1 MKFSFALFTL
11 LFCVNSFAKTLSDVK
26 VQGLLQMQPARAFEL
41 IGFEAGETYDSS
53 QVYDSISRLFASGSF
68 SDIQVYEEDNVLTF
82 SVVERAS
89 IGLLTIEGN
98 ELIPTEDLERGLK
111 LSGLEVGDFYKPET
125 LNQIQQE
132 LQRQYYS
139 LGRYSA
145 KVDFEIKTLPRN
157 RVEVAINID
166 EGDTA
171 KIVHIN
177 IIGNHIFDDEELT
190 KNFDSRETGYFNPF
204 SSADEYAK
212 PKIQGDIEKLKSFYL
227 DRGYLDFEVISS
239 QVSLSADKRHV
250 YIVINL
256 VEGKPY
262 TIESI
267 DLNGKLTL
275 PEEQILA
282 QIHQEKGDVFSRKS
296 ATESVEDIS
305 VLFGNEGYLFA
316 RVNILPIKK
325 DNNKLEL
332 IYQITPNNKVY
343 VRRINFSG
351 NSETRDEVLRREM
364 TQFEGQLASHAKI
377 QASKRRIE
385 RLGFF
390 GLVTLDTVPVAGTTD
405 LVDIDVTVDEQ
416 PSGSI
421 QASIG
426 YSEAGGT
433 VLGLGVSKQNFLGT
447 GNRLSFN
454 VSSSE
459 DVDNYRLSYDNPYF
473 TVDGVSR
480 GFDLFYKKTK
490 RDDDEND
497 SSQDFSLD
505 TTGASV
511 RFGYPISDTQR
522 LSFGSTVK
530 ETLVQIGSDP
540 SNEIADY
547 ISTNGDSFDDVLAD
561 ITWTDRDLIGG
572 ILPTS
577 GYSTRLS
584 LNLSLPSLSD
594 QTYGKIN
601 LNSQRYWNLAGS
613 NLWLF
618 RLKTRLGYGFSY
630 SDSEELPF
638 YEYYRAGG
646 VGTVRGFDASSLGPL
661 NSYPSTSSETPVAQG
676 GNILITGTAELIF
689 PMPFVENHKSVRT
702 SLFLD
707 AGNVFTDVCRAD
719 NPNCSE
725 GVDSDEI
732 RFSFGLN
739 WTWVTPIAPLSFN
752 LARALNA
759 QEDDDLDNFQFQLG
773 TTF

>member
-1 MKFSFALFTL
+1 MKFTLVLFALF
-11 LFCVNSFAKTLSDVK
+11 FSVNSFAKTLSDVK
-26 VQGLLQMQPARAFEL
+26 IQGLLQMQPARAFEL
-41 IGFEAGETYDSS
+41 IGFKAGESYDSN
-53 QVYDSISRLFASGSF
+53 QVYDSITRLFATGSF
-68 SDIQVYEEDNVLTF
+68 SDIQVYEEGDVLTF
-82 SVVERAS
+82 SVVERPS

-98 ELIPTEDLERGLK
+98 ELIATEDLERGLK
-111 LSGLEVGDFYKPET
+111 LSGLEIGDFYKPET
-125 LNQIQQE
+125 LNKIQQE

-145 KVDFEIKTLPRN
+145 KVELDINTLPRN

-177 IIGNHIFDDEELT
+177 IIGNELFSDDELT
-190 KNFDSRETGYFNPF
+190 YNFDSRETGYFNPF

-212 PKIQGDIEKLKSFYL
+212 PKIQGDIEKLKDFYL
-227 DRGYLDFEVISS
+227 DRGFLDFEVVSS

-250 YIVINL
+250 YIVIN
-256 VEGKPY
+256 VTEGKPY

-267 DLNGKLTL
+267 DLNGELIL
-275 PEEQILA
+275 SEEKIFAEIRQK
-282 QIHQEKGDVFSRKS
+282 KGDVFARKS
-296 ATESVEDIS
+296 ATESIEGIS

-316 RVNILPIKK
+316 RVNVLPIKK
-325 DNNKLEL
+325 ENNKLEL
-332 IYQITPNNKVY
+332 VYQIVPNNRVY
-343 VRRINFSG
+343 VRRITFSG

-364 TQFEGQLASHAKI
+364 TQFEGQLASHSKI
-377 QASKRRIE
+377 QSSKRRIE

-390 GLVTLDTVPVAGTTD
+390 GQVNLDTVPVAGTDD
-405 LVDIDVTVDEQ
+405 LVDISVKVEEQ

-421 QASIG
+421 QASVG

-480 GFDLFYKKTK
+480 GFDLFYKRTK
-490 RDDDEND
+490 QDEDEDD

-522 LSFGSTVK
+522 LSFGSTIK
-530 ETLVQIGSDP
+530 ETLVQVGSDP

-547 ISTNGDSFDDVLAD
+547 IAENGDNFDDVLAD
-561 ITWTDRDLIGG
+561 ITWTDSDLIGG

-594 QTYGKIN
+594 QTYGKLN
-601 LNSQRYWNLAGS
+601 LNSQRYWGIAGS

-630 SDSEELPF
+630 NDSEEVPF

-646 VGTVRGFDASSLGPL
+646 VGSVRGFDASSLGPL
-661 NSYPSTSSETPVAQG
+661 NSYPATSTETPVAQG

-689 PMPFVENHKSVRT
+689 PMPFVDNHKSVRT

-707 AGNVFTDVCRAD
+707 AGNVFTDVCRVD

-725 GVDSDEI
+725 GVDTDEI

-759 QEDDDLDNFQFQLG
+759 KEDDDLDNFQFQLG

>member
-1 MKFSFALFTL
+1 MKI
-11 LFCVNSFAKTLSDVK
+11 D
-26 VQGLLQMQPARAFEL
+26 GLLQVPAARAFEL
-41 IGFEAGETYDSS
+41 IGFDKGQSYDSN
-53 QVYDSISRLFASGSF
+53 QVYQSIKSLFASGFF
-68 SDIQVYEEDNVLTF
+68 SDIQVYEENNVLTF
-82 SVVERAS
+82 QVVERSS
-89 IGLLTIEGN
+89 IGSLTIEGN

-132 LQRQYYS
+132 LQRQYYA

-145 KVDFEIKTLPRN
+145 KVEATINPLPRN
-157 RVEVAINID
+157 RVDVAINID
-166 EGDTA
+166 EGETA

-177 IIGNHIFDDEELT
+177 VIGNTLFTDEELT

-212 PKIQGDIEKLKSFYL
+212 PKIQGDLEKLKDFYL
-227 DRGYLDFEVISS
+227 DRGFLDFKIVSS
-239 QVSLSADKRHV
+239 QVSLSPNKRDV

-256 VEGKPY
+256 DEGEAY
-262 TIESI
+262 TIDSI
-267 DLNGKLTL
+267 ALNGELIL
-275 PEEQILA
+275 PSDVIEAEIL
-282 QIHQEKGDVFSRKS
+282 QEKGDIFSRQETTKS
-296 ATESVEDIS
+296 IEAIS

-316 RVNILPIKK
+316 DVNIYPEKQA
-325 DNNKLEL
+325 NNKLKL
-332 IYQITPNNKVY
+332 TYQITPKEKVY
-343 VRRINFSG
+343 IRRINFSG

-364 TQFEGQLASHAKI
+364 TQFEGQLANHAKI

-390 GLVTLDTVPVAGTTD
+390 GQVSLNTIPVAGTND
-405 LVDIDVTVDEQ
+405 LVDINIKVDEQ

-426 YSEAGGT
+426 YSEGGGT
-433 VLGLGVSKQNFLGT
+433 VLGFGLSKQNFLGT

-454 VSSSE
+454 ISSSE

-490 RDDDEND
+490 QDDDD
-497 SSQDFSLD
+497 DSSSQDYSLD
-505 TTGASV
+505 TVGASV

-530 ETLVQIGSDP
+530 ETQVQLGSDP
-540 SNEIADY
+540 SNEINDY
-547 ISTNGDSFDDVLAD
+547 IDANGNNFDDVLAD
-561 ITWTDRDLIGG
+561 IAWSSSDLIGG
-572 ILPTS
+572 FLPTS

-584 LNLSLPSLSD
+584 LNLSLPSVSD
-594 QTYGKIN
+594 QTYGKLN
-601 LNSQRYWNLAGS
+601 LTSQKYWNLGES

-630 SDSEELPF
+630 GDSEELPF

-661 NSYPSTSSETPVAQG
+661 NSYPSTSSEAPVAQG

-689 PMPFVENHKSVRT
+689 PLPFVEDHKSVRT
-702 SLFLD
+702 ALFLD

-719 NPNCSE
+719 NDNCSE
-725 GVDSDEI
+725 GVDADEI
-732 RFSFGLN
+732 RFSVGMS

-752 LARALNA
+752 LARALNDK
-759 QEDDDLDNFQFQLG
+759 EDDDVDVFQFQLG